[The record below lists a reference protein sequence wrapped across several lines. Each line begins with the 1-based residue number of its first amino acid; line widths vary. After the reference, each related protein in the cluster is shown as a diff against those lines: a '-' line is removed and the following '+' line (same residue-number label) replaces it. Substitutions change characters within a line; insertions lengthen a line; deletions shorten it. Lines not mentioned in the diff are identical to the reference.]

1 MERISFVS
9 LDRKFLDGIGMLAYH
24 TGVRPSSL
32 LEWVEQDEWEARLCF
47 DMCVMGPIMEKM
59 SRSGKV

>member
-1 MERISFVS
+1 M
-9 LDRKFLDGIGMLAYH
+9 DRKFLDGIGILAYH

-47 DMCVMGPIMEKM
+47 DMCVMGPIIEKM
-59 SRSGKV
+59 SRSGKI